1 MSYYILIFFSDHSSS
16 SSSIRPQIIVT
27 PRKVAAAIESV
38 TQSVLAKNKKSCLSE
53 CVQPETPINLL
64 PASCALFDFQTNA
77 GASTSVA
84 AINQSEET
92 IVHHAGSCSSGS
104 AVTNS
109 PSKSVIVRAG
119 PSVS

>member
-1 MSYYILIFFSDHSSS
+1 MLFIDHSS

-38 TQSVLAKNKKSCLSE
+38 TQSVLAKNKKNCLSE

-64 PASCALFDFQTNA
+64 PTSFALFDFQTNA
-77 GASTSVA
+77 GASTSA
-84 AINQSEET
+84 AAMNQNDEA
-92 IVHHAGSCSSGS
+92 IVHHSGPCTSAS

-119 PSVS
+119 PSVSWLNFD